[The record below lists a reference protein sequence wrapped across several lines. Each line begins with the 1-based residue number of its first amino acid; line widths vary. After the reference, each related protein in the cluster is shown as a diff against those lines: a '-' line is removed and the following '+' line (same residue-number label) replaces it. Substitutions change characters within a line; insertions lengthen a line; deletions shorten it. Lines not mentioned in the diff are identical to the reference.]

1 MDNTIKIVD
10 MTGKDAGEY
19 TFDAAVL
26 ETEKGSQ
33 AVKDTVVAFQNAM
46 REGNAC
52 TKTKGNVRGGGAK
65 PWRQKGTGRARAGSS
80 RSPIWRSGGVVF
92 GPLGN
97 RNYINKVNKKVRTL
111 ALRRAFTERLIEG
124 SVIVVDEIKIADK
137 KTKSAVTFLNAVG
150 AGSQACIVDVNVL
163 FNENLMYSTGN
174 LAKDRKG
181 LDIAKGVSL
190 QDAAT
195 LNVYSVLRYKKIVV
209 SKAALDVLVSRMK
222 GGE

>member
-1 MDNTIKIVD
+1 MDNTIKIID

-19 TFDAAVL
+19 TIDATVL
-26 ETEKGSQ
+26 EAEKGAQ
-33 AVKDTVVAFQNAM
+33 AVKDTVVAFQNAL

-52 TKTKGNVRGGGAK
+52 TKSRGLVRGGGAK

-80 RSPIWRSGGVVF
+80 RSPIWRGGGVVF
-92 GPLGN
+92 GPLAN

-124 SVIVVDEIKIADK
+124 SVIVVDEIKLADK
-137 KTKSAVTFLNAVG
+137 KTKQVVEFIKAID
-150 AGSQACIVDVNVL
+150 AGTNVCIIDTDIV
-163 FNENLMYSTGN
+163 FNENLIFASSN
-174 LAKDRKG
+174 LYKG
-181 LDIAKGVSL
+181 GKGIDL

-195 LNVYSVLRYKKIVV
+195 LNVYSVLRFKKLVIT
-209 SKAALDVLVSRMK
+209 KAGLDVLVNRMK